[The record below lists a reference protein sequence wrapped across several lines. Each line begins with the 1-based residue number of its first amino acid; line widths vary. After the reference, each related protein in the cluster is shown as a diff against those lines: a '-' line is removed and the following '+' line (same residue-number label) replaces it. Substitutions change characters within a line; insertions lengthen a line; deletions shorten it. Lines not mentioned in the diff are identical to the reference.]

1 MRFERAV
8 VASKNSDKIA
18 EVESVLAR
26 LGIVG
31 EIVRGLEWPDVDETE
46 PTLEGNALL
55 KARAVAE
62 VTGFVAIADDTGLEV
77 DALGGAPGVIS
88 ARYAGP
94 DATYQDNVDKL
105 LAELDG
111 VGERPARFRTVIA
124 VVAPDGREW
133 FAEGAVEGVITT
145 VPRGTYGFGYDPV
158 FEVDGRTL
166 GEMSHSE
173 KSRISHRARALESIA
188 ELLSE
193 RRS

>member
-8 VASKNSDKIA
+8 VASKNPDKIA

-31 EIVRGLEWPDVDETE
+31 EIVRSLDWPDVDETE
-46 PTLEGNALL
+46 PTLAGNALL

-105 LAELDG
+105 LSELDG
-111 VGERPARFRTVIA
+111 IPERSARFRTVIA

-133 FAEGAVEGVITT
+133 TAEGAVEGVITLE
-145 VPRGTYGFGYDPV
+145 PRGTYGFGYDPV

-166 GEMSHSE
+166 GEMAQSE
-173 KSRISHRARALESIA
+173 KSEISHRARALEAIA
-188 ELLSE
+188 ELLST
-193 RRS
+193 